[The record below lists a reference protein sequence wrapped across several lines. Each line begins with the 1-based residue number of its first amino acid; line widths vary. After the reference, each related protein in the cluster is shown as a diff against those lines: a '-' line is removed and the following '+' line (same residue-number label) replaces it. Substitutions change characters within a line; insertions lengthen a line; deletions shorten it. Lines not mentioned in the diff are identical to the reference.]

1 MPLTVKIM
9 PEFFIA
15 QAFLICCLYYQKFL
29 YINCKSFIQTDRMKT
44 LFFSISIPRKEI
56 LIQGVGLMVRKVYV
70 EVTARFDVDGNITPL
85 SVTWEDGT
93 VYEIDKVLDQRRAAS
108 LKAGGIGMRYTC
120 RILGQ
125 ESFLFYEEPRWFVEA
140 KR

>member
-1 MPLTVKIM
+1 
-9 PEFFIA
+9 
-15 QAFLICCLYYQKFL
+15 
-29 YINCKSFIQTDRMKT
+29 
-44 LFFSISIPRKEI
+44 
-56 LIQGVGLMVRKVYV
+56 MVRKVYV
-70 EVTARFDVDGNITPL
+70 EITAKFDTDGNITPL

-93 VYEIDKVLDQRRAAS
+93 VYTIDKVVAS

-125 ESFLFYEEPRWFVEA
+125 ESYLFYEEPRWFVEA

>member
-1 MPLTVKIM
+1 MSTISKKYVEIM
-9 PEFFIA
+9 
-15 QAFLICCLYYQKFL
+15 L
-29 YINCKSFIQTDRMKT
+29 KSVCY
-44 LFFSISIPRKEI
+44 I
-56 LIQGVGLMVRKVYV
+56 LISNRNTKKGDLMIRKVYV
-70 EVTARFDVDGNITPL
+70 EVTAKFDVDGNITPL

-93 VYEIDKVLDQRRAAS
+93 VYTIDKVVDKRRAAS

-125 ESFLFYEEPRWFVEA
+125 ESYLFYEEPRWFVEA